1 MTWFSP
7 ATMAVDDVHGGFS
20 PGSWA
25 MRSGS
30 RGLGSAIAGVG
41 YWDTARADA
50 GRARSTATVAFYQPE
65 GVRVRAPRDVL
76 ARMAGAAGALGRS
89 ESDIWVE
96 AAREWLVRHAPNAP
110 AGGHPAVSGVVAAGS
125 IGALSGINA
134 SSQSARRSRAWRD
147 IDGVLACLRI
157 QPPHRH
163 GAPGAA

>member
-7 ATMAVDDVHGGFS
+7 ATMVVDDVRGGFS

-25 MRSGS
+25 MRPGS

-50 GRARSTATVAFYQPE
+50 GRARPTAAVTFYQPE
-65 GVRVRAPRDVL
+65 GVRLRAPRDVL

-96 AAREWLVRHAPNAP
+96 AAREWLVRHAPDAP
-110 AGGHPAVSGVVAAGS
+110 AGGHPALSGAVAPRR
-125 IGALSGINA
+125 IGALSGTGA

-147 IDGVLACLRI
+147 IDGVLACLRD

-163 GAPGAA
+163 GAPDAA